1 MKTGA
6 QQLGIPG
13 ISPETFPSFF
23 NSTGGAFYGA
33 SMPGGTFYDVTENYV
48 CRTT

>member
-13 ISPETFPSFF
+13 ISGETFPSFF
-23 NSTGGAFYGA
+23 NSSGGAFYGA
-33 SMPGGTFYDVTENYV
+33 SMPGGTSTISTENNYPS
-48 CRTT
+48 R